1 MGYEGKGA
9 KAGSK
14 GNNEDAIDIRQNGS
28 FHPFH
33 HGRNKKKYSHHSHKG
48 HLETYIEEPLG
59 IKDEQDE
66 GCEYQ
71 HIDVMRLSRDKS
83 AQTVTGEHN
92 GGSEQRGI
100 DAYKQNIGPKQQY
113 LNHCTTL
120 GKHLRGQKHR

>member
-14 GNNEDAIDIRQNGS
+14 GDNEDAIDVRQNGR

-33 HGRNKKKYSHHSHKG
+33 HGRCEKEDANHSHKG
-48 HLETYIEEPLG
+48 HLETYIEKPLR
-59 IKDEQDE
+59 IEDEQYE
-66 GCEYQ
+66 SREYQ

-92 GGSEQRGI
+92 GGSEQRGV

-113 LNHCTTL
+113 LHHCTTL
-120 GKHLRGQKHR
+120 WKYLRGQKHR